1 MKRVLTATAL
11 IPIVSWVIF
20 LAPYPVFWTVVAAFA
35 VLCYREYTRLVRS
48 SGYEPFAI
56 PGYAIGLLLLAGV
69 SQTLALLPMLT
80 AVAALSLALRNDDL
94 KRALPSAGAFALGVF
109 YVFGAWNSAL
119 VLWRVAPGWLFF
131 AVALNWAGD
140 IAAFYVGRAIGKHKL
155 APVVSPGK
163 SWEGAIAS
171 ALAAMLFGGVL
182 LHFVEPSFA
191 VWKAIGLAFAGN
203 VAGQLGDLAESALKR
218 GAGVKDSGTMLP
230 GHGGWLDRLDSSLFS
245 MPVVAALL
253 SLLRG

>member
-1 MKRVLTATAL
+1 MKRVITAL
-11 IPIVSWVIF
+11 VLIPAVSWVIF
-20 LAPYPVFWTVVAAFA
+20 LAPYPVFWIVVAAFA
-35 VLCYREYTRLVRS
+35 ALCYREYTRLVRE
-48 SGYEPFAI
+48 SGYEPFAV
-56 PGYAIGLLLLAGV
+56 PGYAIGLLLLAGIGE
-69 SQTLALLPMLT
+69 TLALLPMLT
-80 AVAALSLALRNDDL
+80 AVAGLALALRNDDL
-94 KRALPSAGAFALGVF
+94 KHALPSAGAFALGVF
-109 YVFGAWNSAL
+109 YIFGAWNAAL
-119 VLWRVAPGWLFF
+119 VLWRIHPGWLFF

-140 IAAFYVGRAIGKHKL
+140 IAAFYVGRAMGKRKL
-155 APVVSPGK
+155 APIVSPGK

-171 ALAAMLFGGVL
+171 ALAAMIFGGVL
-182 LHFVEPSFA
+182 LHYVDPLFA
-191 VWKAIGLAFAGN
+191 PWKAVALAFAGN